1 MHIGILCG
9 GGPAPGF
16 NGVIHGVVNAAARN
30 GWKVTGLLDGYK
42 HLMAGKPSTV
52 DLTPAS
58 VAGISTTGGSII
70 RTNRANPKKSPE
82 TMANVVAAVKELGLD
97 ALVTLGGDD
106 TATSAANVAAALA
119 KEGLSLRVAHVPK
132 TIDNDLPLPGM
143 APTFGYTTAA
153 DLGAALCKNLRQDA
167 LTTARWYV
175 VTAMGR
181 SAGHL
186 SLAMASGSE
195 ADLCV
200 IREEFPEDTPIRLS
214 QLTDLVATAIT
225 TRRESGQ
232 DGGLVVLA
240 EGLLERLH
248 EEDLKGIASLE
259 LDEHGNPRM
268 SEIDL
273 GKAVRDA
280 VLERLDDAPAFVTK
294 IIGYE
299 LRCADPCAFDVQYTT
314 NLGAAAVA
322 FLADG
327 EGHGIMAIDGGNR
340 TVLRFEDLQDP
351 ETGRIPVRRVELDGA
366 AWQGSLA
373 LQAR

>member
-16 NGVIHGVVNAAARN
+16 NGVIHGVAIAAAKR
-30 GWKVTGLLDGYK
+30 GWTVTGLLDGYK
-42 HLMAGKPSTV
+42 HLMAGAPRTV
-52 DLTPAS
+52 DLTPAV
-58 VAGISTTGGSII
+58 VAGISTRGGSII

-82 TMANVVAAVKELGLD
+82 TMENVVRSVQELGLD
-97 ALVTLGGDD
+97 ALVTVGGDD

-119 KEGLSLRVAHVPK
+119 KVGVSLRVAHVPM

-153 DLGAALCKNLRQDA
+153 DLGAQLCRNLREDA
-167 LTTARWYV
+167 QTTARWYL

-195 ADLCV
+195 ADLCI
-200 IREEFPEDTPIRLS
+200 IREEFDEATPIRL
-214 QLTDLVATAIT
+214 QDLADLVAGAIEK
-225 TRRESGQ
+225 RRGAGQ
-232 DGGLVVLA
+232 DGGLAVLA

-248 EEDLKGIASLE
+248 EDDLKAIGSLE

-273 GKAVRDA
+273 GRAVRDR
-280 VLERLDDAPAFVTK
+280 VESTMDDAPGFVTK

-299 LRCADPCAFDVQYTT
+299 LRCADPSGFDVQYTT
-314 NLGAAAVA
+314 QLGARAVA

-327 EGHGIMAIDGGNR
+327 EGHGIIAIDAGHE
-340 TVLRFEDLQDP
+340 TVLRFEDLQDAS
-351 ETGRIPVRRVELDGA
+351 GRIPVRRVDVAGA
-366 AWQGSLA
+366 AWQASLA

>member
-16 NGVIHGVVNAAARN
+16 NGVIHGVTVAAAKR
-30 GWKVTGLLDGYK
+30 GWTVTGLLDGYK
-42 HLMAGKPSTV
+42 HLMVGEPQTLP
-52 DLTPAS
+52 LTPS
-58 VAGISTTGGSII
+58 VVAGISTRGGSII

-82 TMANVVAAVKELGLD
+82 TMANVVAAVKALGLD

-106 TATSAANVAAALA
+106 TATSAANVAEALA
-119 KEGLSLRVAHVPK
+119 AEGVDLRVAHVPK

-153 DLGAALCKNLRQDA
+153 HLGAELCRNLREDA
-167 LTTARWYV
+167 LTTARWYLV
-175 VTAMGR
+175 SAMGR

-195 ADLCV
+195 ADVCI
-200 IREEFPEDTPIRLS
+200 IREEFDEDEPIRMA
-214 QLTDLVATAIT
+214 QLADLVEHAIT
-225 TRRESGQ
+225 SRAAAGQ
-232 DGGLVVLA
+232 VGGLVVLA

-248 EEDLKGIASLE
+248 SDDLAAIGELE

-273 GKAVRDA
+273 GRAVRDA
-280 VLERLDDAPAFVTK
+280 VAPRVDTAFVTK

-299 LRCADPCAFDVQYTT
+299 LRCADPVAFDVQYTT
-314 NLGAAAVA
+314 SLGAAAVA
-322 FLADG
+322 FLAEG
-327 EGHGIMAIDGGNR
+327 VGHGLMAQMDGHSM
-340 TVLRFEDLQDP
+340 VLRFEELRDK
-351 ETGRIPVRRVELDGA
+351 ETGRIPVRRVDVDGA
-366 AWQGSLA
+366 AWQASLA
-373 LQAR
+373 LQARA